1 MFRLVAFTQEV
12 DGFQRRYEQLFALNR
27 SARREAIVAAAAVLL
42 RKLFAEVVQQHF
54 TSADCGLGIGSRL
67 QQQLFTDLLFD
78 DGLALQELLQ
88 LLKVFVGVESQAS
101 ALATVTSGT
110 PRLLVIALETFGN
123 VVMDHIAYVG
133 LVDTHTEGN
142 GGHNDVSLFH
152 QEGVLI
158 PRSRLRVHACM
169 VRQSLDTVGA
179 ENVGELLH
187 PFSAEAVDDARLALV
202 GFDVFDDLAIYVL
215 TLRPHLVVEV
225 GAVEGGLEDRGVQH
239 AEILLNVVLHLR
251 RGRSRQGDEGML
263 ADLVDDG
270 SYATVFRS
278 EVVPPLRDTVRLVD
292 GVERDL
298 HLTQKLDV
306 LLFRQ

>member
-1 MFRLVAFTQEV
+1 MFRLVTFTQEV
-12 DGFQRRYEQLFALNR
+12 DGFQRRYEQLFALDR

-110 PRLLVIALETFGN
+110 PRLLVIPLETFGY

-142 GGHNDVSLFH
+142 GGHDNVSFFH
-152 QEGVLI
+152 
-158 PRSRLRVHACM
+158 
-169 VRQSLDTVGA
+169 
-179 ENVGELLH
+179 
-187 PFSAEAVDDARLALV
+187 
-202 GFDVFDDLAIYVL
+202 
-215 TLRPHLVVEV
+215 
-225 GAVEGGLEDRGVQH
+225 
-239 AEILLNVVLHLR
+239 
-251 RGRSRQGDEGML
+251 
-263 ADLVDDG
+263 
-270 SYATVFRS
+270 
-278 EVVPPLRDTVRLVD
+278 
-292 GVERDL
+292 
-298 HLTQKLDV
+298 
-306 LLFRQ
+306 